1 MKSTQQSYSDLK
13 SSFVRYSR
21 KNGVKTVMFV
31 GGSSSDGVSTTA
43 LGFSRALAAGSPGGV
58 VLINANLRSPLP
70 YRDSHLNAASNK
82 SNLVDILLWGK
93 QASPVKIENSNLY
106 FISCGDSC
114 SSPQA
119 MFEDDQPC
127 QPMDDMKLHF
137 GDDVYGDVSRNGF
150 NHLMDDLTSR
160 FDYVVV
166 DAPPVLSAP
175 ESLCIAA
182 NVDVVVL
189 VLESGV
195 TRREVARK
203 TIEKIEEAE
212 GKVLGIVLNKRKYYI
227 PERMYK
233 FFFGH

>member
-31 GGSSSDGVSTTA
+31 GGSSGDGVSTTA

-58 VLINANLRSPLP
+58 VLINANLRNPSPF
-70 YRDSHLNAASNK
+70 RDSQFNIDLNKPS
-82 SNLVDILLWGK
+82 LVDILLWGK
-93 QASPVKIENSNLY
+93 RASPVNIENTNLY
-106 FISCGDSC
+106 FIPSGDSC

-119 MFEDDQPC
+119 MFEDDQVH
-127 QPMDDMKLHF
+127 QPMDDMKLHV
-137 GDDVYGDVSRNGF
+137 DDDYSDVPRNGF
-150 NHLMDDLTSR
+150 CPLMDDLTSR
-160 FDYVVV
+160 FDYVVI

-189 VLESGV
+189 VLKSGV
-195 TRREVARK
+195 TRREIARK

-212 GKVLGIVLNKRKYYI
+212 GKVIGIVLNRRKYYI